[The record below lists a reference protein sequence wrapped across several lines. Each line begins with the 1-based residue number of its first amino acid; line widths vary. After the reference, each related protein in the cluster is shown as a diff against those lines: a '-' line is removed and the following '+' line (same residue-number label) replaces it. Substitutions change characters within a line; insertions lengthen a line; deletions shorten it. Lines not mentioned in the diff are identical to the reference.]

1 MQNIKSIISEELN
14 FVDNEIKNVSLEQD
28 DIKQALEKFL
38 SGSSKRIRSTIT
50 SLYITAVD
58 KKVLP
63 QCIKIMAAGEIIH
76 NASLL
81 HDDVIDN
88 AKTRRGETTI
98 GEVFSPYVSILSGDY
113 LLSIATEKLM
123 EVNDNNIL
131 KIFLNCTKQMCN
143 AELTQFFLR
152 GKKPDIDQYI
162 RICEGKTAFLFE
174 AIMESCAIIENLP
187 VADAVSF
194 ARNFGIFFQLK
205 NDLEKLSAECDAAN
219 EIFTPKDIL
228 GIEKTSALI
237 DNYLKR
243 LRGDIGQLPDNIYKK
258 GLEGLL
264 IEL

>member
-1 MQNIKSIISEELN
+1 
-14 FVDNEIKNVSLEQD
+14 
-28 DIKQALEKFL
+28 
-38 SGSSKRIRSTIT
+38 
-50 SLYITAVD
+50 
-58 KKVLP
+58 
-63 QCIKIMAAGEIIH
+63 MAAGEIIH

-205 NDLEKLSAECDAAN
+205 NDLEKLSAEYDAAN